1 MGMLGEFEYDTV
13 FNDDYNPLPMA
24 WIIYI
29 AYLIVCCII
38 VMNLLVCVEK
48 AFFINFFVFTHN
60 SLFNF
65 VSQDPTYLSTKKPY
79 ENKQ

>member
-48 AFFINFFVFTHN
+48 AFFINFFVF
-60 SLFNF
+60 NF
-65 VSQDPTYLSTKKPY
+65 VQLLLVRTLPIFQNIYQEAY